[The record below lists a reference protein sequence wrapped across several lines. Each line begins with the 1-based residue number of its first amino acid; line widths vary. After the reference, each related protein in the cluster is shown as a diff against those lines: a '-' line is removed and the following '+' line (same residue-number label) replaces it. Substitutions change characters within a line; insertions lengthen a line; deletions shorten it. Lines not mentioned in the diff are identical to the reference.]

1 MDGISCD
8 RCGKGLLI
16 DEEVRYEVGIVV
28 QAAYDPMEI
37 MKEDLER
44 DHEAEMKKILEKLK
58 GMSQEEGMNQVHK
71 TFRFDLCPPCQ
82 KKYLEEPIPGRDREK
97 T

>member
-16 DEEVRYEVGIVV
+16 DEEVRYQVHIVV

-37 MKEDLER
+37 TREDLAKSGDFDWKTLMENLANLTEK
-44 DHEAEMKKILEKLK
+44 EAQDQIHREL
-58 GMSQEEGMNQVHK
+58 
-71 TFRFDLCPPCQ
+71 RFDLCPPCQ
-82 KKYLEEPIPGRDREK
+82 KLYLAAPLPGLAEDL
-97 T
+97 

>member
-16 DEEVRYEVGIVV
+16 DEEVRYQVHIVV

-37 MKEDLER
+37 TREDLEKSGHF
-44 DHEAEMKKILEKLK
+44 DWKTLMESLSQLTEEEAQDQIHREL
-58 GMSQEEGMNQVHK
+58 
-71 TFRFDLCPPCQ
+71 RFDLCPPCQ
-82 KKYLEEPIPGRDREK
+82 KLYLTTPLPGLIEGR
-97 T
+97 

>member
-16 DEEVRYEVGIVV
+16 EEEVRYQVHIVV

-37 MKEDLER
+37 TREDLEKTGKF
-44 DHEAEMKKILEKLK
+44 DWSALMEKLAQL
-58 GMSQEEGMNQVHK
+58 SEEEAQDQIHREL
-71 TFRFDLCPPCQ
+71 RFDLCPPCQ
-82 KKYLEEPIPGRDREK
+82 KLYLATPLPGLAEEL
-97 T
+97 